1 MITTRTARTAAVGL
15 LLCTSFAALG
25 CGTTGSAGT
34 GSSEA
39 APETPVRFSYAPF
52 DATYLIASHTS
63 QEQDFG
69 GQVNA
74 SEFAMHWYLSVVNSA
89 SELTLTV
96 DSAPKIT
103 GVAQG
108 VSQTDLD
115 QAAGLVFTGTLSPEG
130 RISDFAGGDASS
142 DFTQQLAQSVERFL
156 PRVPAGG
163 AAAGQAWVDT
173 LETTTGSGGLEI
185 NVQLITRSQADS
197 WMEHE
202 GGQALLVTTTTD
214 YSMSGGGTQMGSE
227 IDIDGTGVRHSTL
240 YLGADGLFLRGIS
253 ADTANLTATV
263 AAMGAIIPIFQTRHD
278 TVAAVAR

>member
-1 MITTRTARTAAVGL
+1 MMTLRTTSSAAVGFL
-15 LLCTSFAALG
+15 LFVSFAAFG
-25 CGTTGSAGT
+25 CGTTGSTET
-34 GSSEA
+34 GGREA
-39 APETPVRFSYAPF
+39 APETPARFSYAPF

-89 SELTLTV
+89 SGLTLTI

-103 GVAQG
+103 GIAQG
-108 VSQTDLD
+108 VSQSDLD
-115 QAAGLVFTGTLSPEG
+115 QAAGMVFTGTLSPEG
-130 RISDFAGGDASS
+130 RISDFGGGDTSS
-142 DFTQQLAQSVERFL
+142 EFTQQLAQSVERFL

-163 AAAGQAWVDT
+163 AAAGQTWVDT
-173 LETTTGSGGLEI
+173 LETSTGSGGLEI
-185 NVQLITRSQADS
+185 NVQLITRSQAQS
-197 WMEHE
+197 WVEHE

-227 IDIDGTGVRHSTL
+227 IDIDGTGVRHGTV
-240 YLGADGLFLRGIS
+240 YLGADGQFLGGIS

-263 AAMGAIIPIFQTRHD
+263 AAMGAIIPIFQARHD
-278 TVAAVAR
+278 TVAVAR

>member
-1 MITTRTARTAAVGL
+1 MIIIRTARTAAVGFL
-15 LLCTSFAALG
+15 LWAPLAAVG
-25 CGTTGSAGT
+25 CGTAGSAGT

-39 APETPVRFSYAPF
+39 EPEAPSRFSYASF
-52 DATYLIASHTS
+52 DATYSIASHTS

-89 SELTLTV
+89 SGLTLTI

-108 VSQTDLD
+108 VSQGDLD
-115 QAAGLVFTGTLSPEG
+115 QAAGMVFTGNLSPEG
-130 RISDFAGGDASS
+130 RISDLAVDDVSS
-142 DFTQQLAQSVERFL
+142 DFIQQLAQSVERFL
-156 PRVPAGG
+156 PWVPAGG

-173 LETTTGSGGLEI
+173 LETTTGSSGLEI
-185 NVQLITRSQADS
+185 SVQLITRSQADS
-197 WMEHE
+197 WVEHE

-227 IDIDGTGVRHSTL
+227 IDIDGTGVRHGTL
-240 YLGADGLFLRGIS
+240 YLGADGRFLGGVS
-253 ADTANLTATV
+253 ADTANMTATV
-263 AAMGAIIPIFQTRHD
+263 AAMGAIIPIFQARHD
-278 TVAAVAR
+278 TISVAR